1 MSMPDRTILD
11 LYRHD
16 VEAPR
21 SNHYSHYTPAG
32 KRTLSTE
39 TFFRRTAA
47 MARALDDLGIDRGE
61 RVLLLSDNRPEWHI
75 CDLAVLDIG
84 AVDVP
89 VYGTLTPE
97 QIAYQVTDSGAVAA
111 IADTPEQMAKLV
123 EIRGQCPQMQHLIQL
138 DGDSDDGVLSFE
150 ELLTAHDQPG
160 NGDAFWDR
168 AAKIDEHDLMT
179 IIYTSGTTGD
189 PKGVMLSHHNLVR
202 NALSAAPRI
211 ALKKDDLGLEF
222 LPLCHVLERFVS
234 YIAMWRGIRRA
245 YCSVYHV
252 AELIAK
258 VRPTLFTGVPRFY
271 EKIHQ
276 AIMQKVADSTP
287 LRRTMFRWAT
297 SVGHEQSC
305 RDITGRESNGFFQ
318 SRHALAD
325 RLVLSKIREALGG
338 RVRYCISGGAELPL
352 YIAEFFHA
360 LGIRVIE
367 GYGLSETSPVI
378 SVNGVEPGTLRL
390 GTVGKP
396 LADVEIK
403 IAGDGEL
410 LVKGPNV
417 MKGYWNKPA
426 ATAEAFDE
434 EGYFCT
440 GDIAEL
446 DEDGFL
452 LIVDRKK
459 DIIVTA
465 GGKNVAPQPIENLL
479 KRSPFIDVAVLIG
492 DRRPFISALISPDQE
507 RIKAWATEQ
516 GIDYETY
523 KELLELPQVHS
534 LLRNAIRDTN
544 ASLAR
549 YEQIKAHRLISDTLS
564 VDSGHLT
571 PTLKVKRKKVE
582 QDLVDLIEEMYES
595 GGVP

>member
-1 MSMPDRTILD
+1 MPDRTILD

-16 VEAPR
+16 IEAPR

-47 MARALDDLGIDRGE
+47 LARALDDLGVDRGE

-89 VYGTLTPE
+89 VYGTLTSE
-97 QIAYQVTDSGAVAA
+97 QIAYQVSDSGAVAA
-111 IADTPEQMAKLV
+111 IADSPEQMAKLV
-123 EIRGQCPQMQHLIQL
+123 EIRDQCPQLQHLIQL
-138 DGDSDDGVLSFE
+138 DGDTDDGVLAYE

-168 AAKIDEHDLMT
+168 AARIDEHDLMT

-189 PKGVMLSHHNLVR
+189 PKGVMLSHHNLER

-211 ALKKDDLGLEF
+211 ALEKDDLGLEF

-297 SVGHEQSC
+297 GIGHESSC
-305 RDITGRESNGFFQ
+305 RAIAGRE
-318 SRHALAD
+318 RD
-325 RLVLSKIREALGG
+325 
-338 RVRYCISGGAELPL
+338 
-352 YIAEFFHA
+352 
-360 LGIRVIE
+360 
-367 GYGLSETSPVI
+367 GY
-378 SVNGVEPGTLRL
+378 
-390 GTVGKP
+390 
-396 LADVEIK
+396 
-403 IAGDGEL
+403 
-410 LVKGPNV
+410 
-417 MKGYWNKPA
+417 
-426 ATAEAFDE
+426 ATASRA
-434 EGYFCT
+434 
-440 GDIAEL
+440 
-446 DEDGFL
+446 
-452 LIVDRKK
+452 
-459 DIIVTA
+459 
-465 GGKNVAPQPIENLL
+465 APSCP
-479 KRSPFIDVAVLIG
+479 S
-492 DRRPFISALISPDQE
+492 
-507 RIKAWATEQ
+507 T
-516 GIDYETY
+516 
-523 KELLELPQVHS
+523 
-534 LLRNAIRDTN
+534 
-544 ASLAR
+544 
-549 YEQIKAHRLISDTLS
+549 
-564 VDSGHLT
+564 
-571 PTLKVKRKKVE
+571 
-582 QDLVDLIEEMYES
+582 
-595 GGVP
+595 

>member
-1 MSMPDRTILD
+1 
-11 LYRHD
+11 
-16 VEAPR
+16 V
-21 SNHYSHYTPAG
+21 
-32 KRTLSTE
+32 
-39 TFFRRTAA
+39 
-47 MARALDDLGIDRGE
+47 
-61 RVLLLSDNRPEWHI
+61 
-75 CDLAVLDIG
+75 
-84 AVDVP
+84 
-89 VYGTLTPE
+89 
-97 QIAYQVTDSGAVAA
+97 
-111 IADTPEQMAKLV
+111 
-123 EIRGQCPQMQHLIQL
+123 
-138 DGDSDDGVLSFE
+138 
-150 ELLTAHDQPG
+150 
-160 NGDAFWDR
+160 
-168 AAKIDEHDLMT
+168 
-179 IIYTSGTTGD
+179 
-189 PKGVMLSHHNLVR
+189 
-202 NALSAAPRI
+202 
-211 ALKKDDLGLEF
+211 
-222 LPLCHVLERFVS
+222 
-234 YIAMWRGIRRA
+234 
-245 YCSVYHV
+245 
-252 AELIAK
+252 
-258 VRPTLFTGVPRFY
+258 
-271 EKIHQ
+271 
-276 AIMQKVADSTP
+276 
-287 LRRTMFRWAT
+287 
-297 SVGHEQSC
+297 
-305 RDITGRESNGFFQ
+305 
-318 SRHALAD
+318 SRH
-325 RLVLSKIREALGG
+325 RRPREG

-360 LGIRVIE
+360 LGIKVIE

-396 LADVEIK
+396 LDDVEIK

-417 MKGYWNKPA
+417 MKGYWNKPE
-426 ATAEAFDE
+426 ATAEAFDD

-479 KRSPFIDVAVLIG
+479 KRSPYIDVAVLIG

-507 RIKAWATEQ
+507 RLKAWAAEQ

-523 KELLELPQVHS
+523 RELLEHPQVHS